1 MYATAFDEF
10 KRHILITELSNL
22 GDTLRT
28 TVFWFIIGRTGTWIC
43 VRWLWGGPK
52 FRAPPGFQW
61 HLVDFL
67 GRTAFPLSKYCLWFP
82 KVSSL
87 ACAYHKPNCLMKIDR
102 NPSQLPRPIWLPATR
117 CHKVSTVFHS
127 WVTLSWDSDFRI
139 NFNKFSPFR
148 LLDFGLPFSKSAP
161 VWRSRQ
167 ISFGKT
173 IHSASPSEA
182 AAAAAA
188 RVLQKLNFNHLMK
201 HVGGT
206 PSHAQGRGSKLEMF
220 LVVKHCV
227 KKNIFWRCF
236 EVIGTSGRIYLNHL
250 ESWSLAQ
257 PQTRVLRA
265 QRFRLEAVSV
275 APICGVGVVD
285 LDPQPE
291 DSNTNWQSKCGA
303 RRWFLKSAIFLVSIQ
318 DLSCDVSCEFRFLNC
333 QGAGSTSGAL
343 LHKLRGMK
351 AGPVASSNRKTSSI
365 PAETGDLMMISWG
378 CMRI

>member
-82 KVSSL
+82 TVSSL

-182 AAAAAA
+182 AAAAA

-227 KKNIFWRCF
+227 KKTFFGDVSKSLVHQVESTWI
-236 EVIGTSGRIYLNHL
+236 ILNHDHWPNPRP
-250 ESWSLAQ
+250 ESSVRNVSASRQ
-257 PQTRVLRA
+257 SVL
-265 QRFRLEAVSV
+265 L
-275 APICGVGVVD
+275 
-285 LDPQPE
+285 
-291 DSNTNWQSKCGA
+291 QS
-303 RRWFLKSAIFLVSIQ
+303 
-318 DLSCDVSCEFRFLNC
+318 
-333 QGAGSTSGAL
+333 AGSGL
-343 LHKLRGMK
+343 LILTHNQKIATQIDNQNVGLEDD
-351 AGPVASSNRKTSSI
+351 S
-365 PAETGDLMMISWG
+365 
-378 CMRI
+378 